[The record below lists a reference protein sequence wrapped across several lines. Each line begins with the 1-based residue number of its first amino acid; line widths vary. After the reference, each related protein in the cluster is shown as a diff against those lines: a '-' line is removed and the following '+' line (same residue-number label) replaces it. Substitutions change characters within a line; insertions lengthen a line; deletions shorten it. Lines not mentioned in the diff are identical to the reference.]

1 MIADFETA
9 KGRAIE
15 RAMQDGAA
23 RYVDMLADQ
32 LVKQVPPDKVFTRDE
47 VVELLRGTAEGMRGD
62 L

>member
-23 RYVDMLADQ
+23 RYVDLLADQ
-32 LVKQVPPDKVFTRDE
+32 VAKQVLPAKVFTRDE
-47 VVELLRGTAEGMRGD
+47 VIELLRGTADGMRRER
-62 L
+62 